1 MPYRSRELQ
10 TPSHSLE
17 LERRITTVEADAE
30 RLREVHDDLR
40 EDHER
45 ISQQHSDKL
54 SLHEKAILAIA
65 SILYIM
71 AQDKFPALAAIIKG
85 FRP

>member
-1 MPYRSRELQ
+1 MPYRSRELP

-17 LERRITTVEADAE
+17 LERRITTAEAGVE
-30 RLREVHDDLR
+30 RLQEIHDELR

-45 ISQQHSDKL
+45 ISQSHGDKL

-65 SILYIM
+65 GILYIM